1 MTYSTAE
8 TYIDSQACQCIETS
22 QSASEIMGEHA
33 LIVENDAGAKLSRD
47 AIQVADFLASI
58 ERSPND
64 MSQTQSWLL
73 LQRGL
78 ALEDNLSHWPD
89 TVPSY
94 WQYSFQED
102 TTWTDNFAYR
112 GIVHTY
118 HDIHVA
124 SVWNCYRRIRI
135 ALLTAIVELAASST
149 EIGAMDCETVQLR
162 ATKSIQELS
171 NDICATVP
179 FHVGTWTPKILEE
192 SVRFPPLG
200 NHEAELIHRQNALVC
215 GWFLM
220 LLPLSR
226 LKKVACLQPEQKAW
240 VGNQYSRL
248 CSIAGDRYHI
258 PGSAA
263 EYLLSETFPAF
274 AYAQPINIRNLA

>member
-1 MTYSTAE
+1 L
-8 TYIDSQACQCIETS
+8 
-22 QSASEIMGEHA
+22 GEHA

-58 ERSPND
+58 ERSPD
-64 MSQTQSWLL
+64 DLSQTQLWSL

-78 ALEDNLSHWPD
+78 ALEDSINHWPD

-94 WQYSFQED
+94 WHYSSRED
-102 TTWTDNFAYR
+102 MTWSNNLAYR
-112 GIVHTY
+112 GMVHTY

-135 ALLTAIVELAASST
+135 ALLTAIVELAAST
-149 EIGAMDCETVQLR
+149 AEIGAMDCERIEVKTN
-162 ATKSIQELS
+162 KSIQELS
-171 NDICATVP
+171 DDICATVP
-179 FHVGTWTPKILEE
+179 FHVGTWTPSISEE

-200 NHEAELIHRQNALVC
+200 NHEAELVHRQNALVC

-226 LKKVACLQPEQKAW
+226 LKRVACLPPDQKAW
-240 VGNQYSRL
+240 VTRQYSRL

-258 PGSAA
+258 PGSVA
-263 EYLLSETFPAF
+263 ERLLSETFPAF